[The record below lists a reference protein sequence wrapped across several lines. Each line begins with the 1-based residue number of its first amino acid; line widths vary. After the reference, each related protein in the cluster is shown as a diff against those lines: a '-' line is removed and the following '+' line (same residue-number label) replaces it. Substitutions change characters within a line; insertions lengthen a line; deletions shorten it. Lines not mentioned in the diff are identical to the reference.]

1 MNKKCAAFVFV
12 GTITCICLNFG
23 QFSPLKTHRINLY
36 TVNAVKVL
44 TLLNDIMVAAK
55 MLTSRVWYQSVTEWV
70 KMAIM
75 CNLLVNWD
83 KLLKTTNPYI
93 ITWKSSPI
101 CILCNHL
108 VIESGPR
115 GWGCCPVVTAV
126 SKCKKGQCNFSV
138 LPGVCYFNSVW
149 LKCDSSS
156 LELSSQ
162 QWLSGSDKTTAQ
174 TTVLVTWSLSL

>member
-36 TVNAVKVL
+36 TVKAVKVL

-55 MLTSRVWYQSVTEWV
+55 MLTSQVWYQSVTEWV

-108 VIESGPR
+108 VIESGVPE
-115 GWGCCPVVTAV
+115 VEDAA
-126 SKCKKGQCNFSV
+126 
-138 LPGVCYFNSVW
+138 L
-149 LKCDSSS
+149 SS
-156 LELSSQ
+156 LQSANAKKVNAIFLCHQEFAILT
-162 QWLSGSDKTTAQ
+162 LCD
-174 TTVLVTWSLSL
+174 

>member
-1 MNKKCAAFVFV
+1 MCSVCFCGDDHLHLSQFWSIF
-12 GTITCICLNFG
+12 TIKI
-23 QFSPLKTHRINLY
+23 HRINLY
-36 TVNAVKVL
+36 TVKAVKVL

-55 MLTSRVWYQSVTEWV
+55 MLTSQVWYQSVTEWV

-115 GWGCCPVVTAV
+115 G
-126 SKCKKGQCNFSV
+126 
-138 LPGVCYFNSVW
+138 
-149 LKCDSSS
+149 
-156 LELSSQ
+156 
-162 QWLSGSDKTTAQ
+162 
-174 TTVLVTWSLSL
+174 

>member
-44 TLLNDIMVAAK
+44 TLLNDITVAAK

-83 KLLKTTNPYI
+83 KLLKMTNHYI
-93 ITWKSSPI
+93 VTWKSSPI
-101 CILCNHL
+101 CDQSKSDHDLL
-108 VIESGPR
+108 VP
-115 GWGCCPVVTAV
+115 
-126 SKCKKGQCNFSV
+126 
-138 LPGVCYFNSVW
+138 
-149 LKCDSSS
+149 
-156 LELSSQ
+156 
-162 QWLSGSDKTTAQ
+162 SDGASCAIT
-174 TTVLVTWSLSL
+174 LL